1 MFTYMPLCF
10 HLESCV
16 LPRSKIAE
24 LYGKHKVWF
33 KLRFKGNSLSFKRLS
48 GRFPQE
54 KSPITHHQC
63 VSLTNTSYGLFLMVV
78 NYWSNIS
85 HLVIIWILLMTN
97 EWCWAS
103 VHAFPGYWRSLF
115 VEMCILTILCS
126 VSSHKTFDYEVNSNS
141 FYPFV
146 FFGDSSICNSFTC
159 ISGPVGL
166 GDWCFKGQ
174 WFSPLL

>member
-1 MFTYMPLCF
+1 MSFGLWLFWMMLPRMFTYLPLCF

-48 GRFPQE
+48 GCFPQE

-85 HLVIIWILLMTN
+85 HLVMIWILLMTN
-97 EWCWAS
+97 D
-103 VHAFPGYWRSLF
+103 
-115 VEMCILTILCS
+115 VEHLCMHFLAIGAPYLLKCVFSHILCS
-126 VSSHKTFDYEVNSNS
+126 VSSHKTFDYEVTVIHFIHLSS
-141 FYPFV
+141 LGTLPFATVSLV
-146 FFGDSSICNSFTC
+146 FQD
-159 ISGPVGL
+159 PWV
-166 GDWCFKGQ
+166 
-174 WFSPLL
+174 